1 MMRVSMECAMKIA
14 LTILLMAAG
23 LAAAAGGGR
32 YEAGAYGA
40 TGVGATDDTAAL
52 QSAIRAAEANGG
64 GRVEIAP
71 GRYVI
76 TSALV
81 VRGRVWIEGA
91 GPDLT
96 FIVNR
101 GGGAVVFDFRGLGG
115 ALTRGAGMRGLSVVA
130 GEVESLSKDGSGGVG
145 IEVREANH
153 QFKISDVIVKNHAV
167 GIALEECWYAH
178 VDSATVWAARTAG
191 IRVRGGGSN
200 KVTNST
206 MSNQST
212 QGSEDERSAGLWYVS
227 GGGLDVANVHALEF
241 GYGLLIQPGA
251 EQAALY
257 GSFTQFSGDTNRL
270 GGCMVDGS
278 AWGAKVYSM
287 RFTNSWCAY
296 NGFAGGRFAKGA
308 AGLHVRGTGVDT
320 VIFTGGALRENGGHG
335 AFIEGGTNIII
346 SNNEVTANGNAQRL
360 GYAGVMIGID
370 VAGVQ
375 VQGNRIGRFA
385 TVQEGYTACA
395 IALGEGSEQLMILGN
410 DLRGNVAP
418 FCGSAASSATRRI
431 ADNMP
436 SGL

>member
-1 MMRVSMECAMKIA
+1 MRASMGRTMKIA
-14 LTILLMAAG
+14 LAVILMAAG
-23 LAAAAGGGR
+23 LAAAGDGR
-32 YEAGAYGA
+32 YAASSYGAAGAGA
-40 TGVGATDDTAAL
+40 SDDTAAL
-52 QSAIRAAEANGG
+52 QAAIGAAEANGG
-64 GRVEIAP
+64 GRVEIGP

-101 GGGAVVFDFRGLGG
+101 GGGNSVVFDFRGLGG
-115 ALTRGAGMRGLSVVA
+115 ALTRGAGMRGVSVVA
-130 GEVESLSKDGSGGVG
+130 GDVESLSKDGSGGAG

-153 QFKISDVIVKNHAV
+153 QFKMSDVIVKNHAV

-178 VDSATVWAARTAG
+178 VDSTTVWAARTAG

-206 MSNQST
+206 VSNQST
-212 QGSEDERSAGLWYVS
+212 SGSEDERSAGLWYVS

-270 GGCMVDGS
+270 GGCVVDGS

-296 NGFAGGRFAKGA
+296 NGFSGGQFSKGA
-308 AGLHVRGTGVDT
+308 AGLHVRGAGVDT

-335 AFIEGGTNIII
+335 AWVEGGTNIII
-346 SNNEVTANGNAQRL
+346 SNNEVTANSNAQRL
-360 GYAGVMIGID
+360 GYAGVMIDKG
-370 VAGVQ
+370 VSGVQ

-385 TVQEGYTACA
+385 TVQEGYTACG
-395 IALGEGSEQLMILGN
+395 IALGDGAEQLMILGN
-410 DLRGNVAP
+410 DLRGNVSL
-418 FCGSAASSATRRI
+418 FCGPAVSSATRRI

-436 SGL
+436 AVL

>member
-1 MMRVSMECAMKIA
+1 MKNA
-14 LTILLMAAG
+14 LTILLLATG
-23 LAAAAGGGR
+23 LAAAAGDGR
-32 YEAGAYGA
+32 YEARSYGA
-40 TGVGATDDTAAL
+40 SGAGSIDETSAL
-52 QSAIRAAEANGG
+52 QAAIRAAEADGG
-64 GRVEIAP
+64 GRVQIAP

-101 GGGAVVFDFRGLGG
+101 GGGNAVLFDFRGLGG
-115 ALTRGAGMRGLSVVA
+115 ALTRGSGMRGLSVVA
-130 GEVESLSKDGSGGVG
+130 GDVESLSKDGSGGAGV
-145 IEVREANH
+145 EVREANH
-153 QFKISDVIVKNHAV
+153 QFKLSDVIVKNHAV
-167 GIALEECWYAH
+167 GIALEDCWYAH

-206 MSNQST
+206 VSNQST
-212 QGSEDERSAGLWYVS
+212 SGSEDDRSAGLLYVS

-241 GYGLLIQPGA
+241 GFGLLIRPGA
-251 EQAALY
+251 EQSALY

-270 GGCMVDGS
+270 GGCVVDGS

-296 NGFAGGRFAKGA
+296 NGFSGGQFSKGA
-308 AGLHVRGTGVDT
+308 AGLHVRGAGVDT

-335 AFIEGGTNIII
+335 AFVEGGTNIII
-346 SNNEVTANGNAQRL
+346 SNNEVTANSNAQRL
-360 GYAGVMIGID
+360 GYAGVMIAEN
-370 VAGVQ
+370 VSGVQ

-395 IALGEGSEQLMILGN
+395 IALGAGVEQLMILGN

-418 FCGSAASSATRRI
+418 FCGSATSSATRRI

-436 SGL
+436 AGL